1 MAILLL
7 IVILIVV
14 ALILLP
20 TFVLAKK
27 VEALEKRVED
37 NLSFNVELHNGV
49 SSTISNLRKSVID
62 LRQELWS
69 VEANVDELIA
79 ERKREK

>member
-1 MAILLL
+1 MTILLF
-7 IVILIVV
+7 VVALIVV
-14 ALILLP
+14 ALFLWP
-20 TFVLAKK
+20 SFVLAKK

-37 NLSFNVELHNGV
+37 NLSFNMELHNGG
-49 SSTISNLRKSVID
+49 SYATSNLRKSITD

-79 ERKREK
+79 ERKQEK